1 VFYYIHYVPNKLFFL
16 VFFCCFVFAQNARSQ
31 DTLSGL
37 QIEKKDGVDYV
48 DGIDLGRKLKMQM
61 LWRSEAGILQI
72 ETSSWVL
79 GNEWAS
85 IKDTSFL
92 LKTAVQKSINE
103 KQSFWLPLPSSLPV
117 FERMLNKTLEYDS
130 ASAKIT
136 VAQTKDI
143 WSVNLDS
150 KNSGE
155 VLELKLL
162 KAFVAEPFYV
172 HPNYILRINGATMDS
187 AMFLDLAKKSAVIS
201 RVVPI
206 QNEQSAQLTLTLKDN
221 WENPELVKKDGGKTL
236 QIVLRK
242 KQASFEQPK
251 AAAPVP
257 QAETAIPA
265 GSASKKIKTI
275 VIDPGHGGKDPGA
288 IGYNGLQEKEVVLA
302 VGFKLK
308 SKLEEKGFS
317 VKLTRSKDEFIELAK
332 RPKMASD
339 WGGDLFISLHC
350 NAIEGKERQQKTDG
364 FKFYILRAGGS
375 EEDKA
380 IARRENQAIALESG
394 KKGKDEISPAE
405 WIVLDNQLALYAE
418 KSALLAGHLVEAFD
432 GGSVRKLQTGA
443 GQAGFMVL
451 VGAYMPAVLAELGFI
466 TNPADGT
473 FLATEKGQNELAE
486 RLAKAIVSFAK

>member
-1 VFYYIHYVPNKLFFL
+1 V
-16 VFFCCFVFAQNARSQ
+16 QNARSQ

-37 QIEKKDGVDYV
+37 KIEKKNGVSYV
-48 DGIDLGRKLKMQM
+48 DGIDLGRKLKTQM

-72 ETSSWVL
+72 GTSSWAL
-79 GNEWAS
+79 DNEWVS
-85 IKDTSFL
+85 IKDTTFL

-117 FERMLNKTLEYDS
+117 FERMLNKTFEYDS
-130 ASAKIT
+130 VSAKIT
-136 VAQTKDI
+136 AAQIKDI
-143 WSVNLDS
+143 WSVNLDA
-150 KNSGE
+150 KNNGE

-162 KAFVAEPFYV
+162 KAFVVEPFYV
-172 HPNYILRINGATMDS
+172 HPNYILRINGASMDS
-187 AMFLDLAKKSAVIS
+187 TMFLDLVKKSAVIS

-206 QNEQSAQLTLTLKDN
+206 QDEQSAQLTLTLRDN

-242 KQASFEQPK
+242 KLAAIQPNPN
-251 AAAPVP
+251 AAVPVAK
-257 QAETAIPA
+257 AETTIPAAGPIAA
-265 GSASKKIKTI
+265 GSATKKIKTI

-302 VGFKLK
+302 VGLKLK
-308 SKLEEKGFS
+308 NRLEEKGFT
-317 VKLTRSKDEFIELAK
+317 VRLTRSRDEFIELAK

-350 NAIEGKERQQKTDG
+350 NAVEGKERQQKTDG

-418 KSALLAGHLVEAFD
+418 KSALLAGYLVEAFD
-432 GGSVRKLQTGA
+432 GGSIKKLQTGA

-451 VGAYMPAVLAELGFI
+451 AGAYMPAVLAELGFI
-466 TNPADGT
+466 TNPTDGA
-473 FLATEKGQNELAE
+473 FLATEKGQNELAD
-486 RLAKAIVSFAK
+486 RLTKAITSFAK